1 MRDGRQRGRD
11 NRMAKKTLKKPFT
24 FKDGTTILVRP
35 LQMTDYK
42 ELDEW
47 VRSEYMRNV
56 SSALKVLGSVE
67 RQTFLMAALDRV
79 SSLTFQYGLGSE
91 IINGNAFGLCR
102 LAYQLIDNPPFTF
115 EGFVEKLF
123 PGMIFSEEGIQTV
136 VTISNMVY
144 EDAGVAVDRDKS
156 GKIKM
161 KKPPIQEDIGKVMK
175 ELNEKEEDEDEDEI
189 VGVEHEEM
197 ID

>member
-1 MRDGRQRGRD
+1 
-11 NRMAKKTLKKPFT
+11 MAKKTLKKPFT